1 MSTSPNNQTK
11 DKKQLSPEEELLNR
25 MEDVMFTRG
34 NVIKYNEIFIS
45 IIVENIQKYREKIKE
60 QNNES
65 SNSTVIN
72 NESPTLSN
80 KSQNITQN
88 ITIPSEN
95 ITVTENK
102 KYNSFTPHNLDKL
115 FWCFYIILN
124 GLDNYEINKEHHF
137 ETEKNFKIKSV
148 EKLRKFMTDSSDI
161 KSYNV
166 NEIEDELVNQKK
178 ISLKTLH
185 CLCVIY
191 GINIIYNY
199 DNKYYEFIYDKTEST
214 NGHVDGLIYLNNN
227 KEPTVKFDFNNEY
240 ISNIRKNNWQIES
253 VTKPLKSPSAYNAK
267 EIQDICSKLNIPLND
282 PMGKKKTKPMLY
294 EEILKTL

>member
-1 MSTSPNNQTK
+1 MSTSQNNQTK

-60 QNNES
+60 ENNES
-65 SNSTVIN
+65 LNSTVIN
-72 NESPTLSN
+72 NNNNNNNEFPTLSN
-80 KSQNITQN
+80 QNITM
-88 ITIPSEN
+88 PSEN
-95 ITVTENK
+95 ITITENK
-102 KYNSFTPHNLDKL
+102 KYNNFTPHNFDKL

-124 GLDNYEINKEHHF
+124 GLDNYEINKEHYF

-191 GINIIYNY
+191 GINIIYTY

-214 NGHVDGLIYLNNN
+214 NGHVDGIIFLNNN
-227 KEPTVKFDFNNEY
+227 KEPTLKLDFNNEY
-240 ISNIRKNNWQIES
+240 ISNIRKNYWQIES
-253 VTKPLKSPSAYNAK
+253 VAKPLKSPSAYNAK

-294 EEILKTL
+294 EDILKTL

>member
-34 NVIKYNEIFIS
+34 NVIKYNEIFTS

-60 QNNES
+60 ENNEIAS
-65 SNSTVIN
+65 SNTNIN
-72 NESPTLSN
+72 EYVASSN
-80 KSQNITQN
+80 KTQSIPYEN
-88 ITIPSEN
+88 ITIVE
-95 ITVTENK
+95 K
-102 KYNSFTPHNLDKL
+102 KNYNDFTPHNFDKL

-227 KEPTVKFDFNNEY
+227 KEPTVKQDFNNEF
-240 ISNIRKNNWQIES
+240 ILNIRKNYWQIES
-253 VTKPLKSPSAYNAK
+253 VSKPLKSPSAYNAK